1 MLRTYKVFP
10 KILVEGKNE
19 WSESSREV
27 LPGPEAA
34 SKGWK
39 EHGSS
44 ARVLESKKDGRCG
57 PRPVSL
63 TSGAVCCAE
72 TNIQAVER
80 HLGGNSGLSLAGS

>member
-34 SKGWK
+34 SKGWNM
-39 EHGSS
+39 
-44 ARVLESKKDGRCG
+44 D
-57 PRPVSL
+57 PVH
-63 TSGAVCCAE
+63 ACWKVKRMAD
-72 TNIQAVER
+72 VD
-80 HLGGNSGLSLAGS
+80 LGQFH